1 MSPISVDVGRS
12 SMHRGFTARR
22 VSRPY
27 SRIARHQA
35 INDVITRAITAAGV
49 PVTKEP
55 VGLARLDCK
64 RPGGLT
70 LIPRQGGKP
79 LTWDVTV
86 VSTLAD
92 SYLHSTSHSAG
103 SAAETAPIRKES
115 KYSSLPP
122 EYLFQPVAIE
132 TIGPLNASA
141 LNFLSEV
148 GRRLTSL
155 SGDSRET
162 SFLFQRLS
170 VLIQRFNS
178 ALIMDS
184 FCFSDEDPDL

>member
-1 MSPISVDVGRS
+1 MLVSVTQLALDLPVAARVGVMGRQMRDKGTSWVDVLTDLGGAGRRQ
-12 SMHRGFTARR
+12 HVDDDAGTIVVHVFDRDRHLT
-22 VSRPY
+22 VST
-27 SRIARHQA
+27 
-35 INDVITRAITAAGV
+35 NTTR
-49 PVTKEP
+49 
-55 VGLARLDCK
+55 
-64 RPGGLT
+64 
-70 LIPRQGGKP
+70 LIII
-79 LTWDVTV
+79 TV

-103 SAAETAPIRKES
+103 SAAETASVRKES

-132 TIGPLNASA
+132 TLGPLNASA
-141 LNFLSEV
+141 VNFLSEM

-155 SGDSRET
+155 SGDPRET

-170 VLIQRFNS
+170 ILIQRFNS

-184 FCFSDEDPDL
+184 FCHADEDPDL

>member
-1 MSPISVDVGRS
+1 M
-12 SMHRGFTARR
+12 
-22 VSRPY
+22 
-27 SRIARHQA
+27 
-35 INDVITRAITAAGV
+35 
-49 PVTKEP
+49 
-55 VGLARLDCK
+55 
-64 RPGGLT
+64 
-70 LIPRQGGKP
+70 
-79 LTWDVTV
+79 DVTV
-86 VSTLAD
+86 VSTLAN

-103 SAAETAPIRKES
+103 SAAETASIRKES
-115 KYSSLPP
+115 KYSPLSP

-132 TIGPLNASA
+132 TLGPLSASA
-141 LNFLSEV
+141 RNFLSEV

-170 VLIQRFNS
+170 MLIQRFNS

>member
-1 MSPISVDVGRS
+1 LI
-12 SMHRGFTARR
+12 
-22 VSRPY
+22 
-27 SRIARHQA
+27 
-35 INDVITRAITAAGV
+35 
-49 PVTKEP
+49 
-55 VGLARLDCK
+55 LAFLVFN
-64 RPGGLT
+64 PGDLYYLGYKIFLKNKK
-70 LIPRQGGKP
+70 III
-79 LTWDVTV
+79 

-92 SYLHSTSHSAG
+92 SYIHFTSHSAG
-103 SAAETAPIRKES
+103 SAAITALVRKES

-132 TIGPLNASA
+132 TLGPLNASA

-155 SGDSRET
+155 SGDPRET

-170 VLIQRFNS
+170 MTIQRFNS

-184 FCFSDEDPDL
+184 FCFSD